1 MAGRR
6 LNCGRSGRRNPAIAA
21 DAAGARGRTARRRPS
36 RFAPASAREIS
47 PGFTSRRGVA
57 IKTWPFKGLR
67 RLAETPPEWNVQVS
81 GIKQLFRRE
90 YKRGSTLRAE
100 NPVGTVAK
108 RNKIAFIGAGNV
120 GATCA
125 HLCFLR
131 SLGDILLYDIIDG
144 LPQGKALDMLESA
157 PVLGVD
163 VNVGGSTDIKDI
175 AGADCIVVTSGSPRK
190 PGMSRDDLLKI
201 NAGVMNIVGKAI
213 KEHAPGAFV
222 IVVTN
227 PLDAMVTQIKRVSGL
242 PKNRIVGQAG
252 VLDSARY
259 RTFLAAELNVSV
271 DSVRAMVLGGHGDDM
286 VPIRSYT
293 TVGGQPVEKLIAAQR
308 LEEIEVRTRNGGAEI
323 VNLMKTSSYYAA
335 GSAVYRMVEA
345 YMLDRKEV
353 LPAAAYL
360 EGEYGV
366 NGLFAGVPVV
376 IGGGGVERIVQIDL
390 TAAEKKAFDSSVAHV
405 RELVEAMDK
414 AIAG

>member
-1 MAGRR
+1 
-6 LNCGRSGRRNPAIAA
+6 
-21 DAAGARGRTARRRPS
+21 
-36 RFAPASAREIS
+36 
-47 PGFTSRRGVA
+47 VA
-57 IKTWPFKGLR
+57 TRK
-67 RLAETPPEWNVQVS
+67 
-81 GIKQLFRRE
+81 
-90 YKRGSTLRAE
+90 
-100 NPVGTVAK
+100 
-108 RNKIAFIGAGNV
+108 KIAFIGAGNV

-131 SLGDILLYDIIDG
+131 SLGDIVLYDIIDG

-163 VNVGGSTDIKDI
+163 VSVIGTTDIKDI

-201 NAGVMNIVGKAI
+201 NAGVMNTVGAAI
-213 KEHAPGAFV
+213 KQHAPEAFV
-222 IVVTN
+222 IAVTN
-227 PLDAMVTQIKRVSGL
+227 PLDAMVTQLKRVTGL
-242 PKNRIVGQAG
+242 AKTRIVGQAG

-259 RTFLAAELNVSV
+259 RTFLAAELDVSV
-271 DSVRAMVLGGHGDDM
+271 SSVNAMVLGGHGDDM
-286 VPIRSYT
+286 VPVRSYT
-293 TVGGQPVEKLIAAQR
+293 TVGGQPVDKLIAAVR

-345 YMLDRKEV
+345 FILDRKEV

-376 IGGGGVERIVQIDL
+376 IGGGGVERIMQIDL
-390 TAAEKKAFDSSVAHV
+390 TAAEKKAFESSVAHV
-405 RELVEAMDK
+405 HELVEAMDK
-414 AIAG
+414 VIGG

>member
-1 MAGRR
+1 
-6 LNCGRSGRRNPAIAA
+6 
-21 DAAGARGRTARRRPS
+21 
-36 RFAPASAREIS
+36 
-47 PGFTSRRGVA
+47 
-57 IKTWPFKGLR
+57 
-67 RLAETPPEWNVQVS
+67 
-81 GIKQLFRRE
+81 
-90 YKRGSTLRAE
+90 
-100 NPVGTVAK
+100 VAK
-108 RNKIAFIGAGNV
+108 RKKIAFIGAGNV

-131 SLGDILLYDIIDG
+131 SLGDIVLYDIIDG

-163 VNVGGSTDIKDI
+163 VDVIGSTDIKDI

-201 NAGVMNIVGKAI
+201 NAGVMNTVGSAI
-213 KEHAPGAFV
+213 KAHAPDAFV

-242 PKNRIVGQAG
+242 PKGRVVGQAG

-271 DSVRAMVLGGHGDDM
+271 SSVNAMVLGGHGDDM
-286 VPIRSYT
+286 VPVRSYT
-293 TVGGQPVEKLIAAQR
+293 TCGGVPIEKLIKPAR
-308 LEEIEVRTRNGGAEI
+308 LEEIETRTRNGGAEI

-335 GSAVYRMVEA
+335 GTAVYRMVEA
-345 YMLDRKEV
+345 FILDKKEV

-360 EGEYGV
+360 DGEYGV
-366 NGLFAGVPVV
+366 NGLYAGVPVI
-376 IGGGGVERIVQIDL
+376 IGGEGVERIVTIDL
-390 TAAEKKAFDSSVAHV
+390 TSAEKKAFESSVAHV
-405 RELVEAMDK
+405 KELVEAMDK
-414 AIAG
+414 VIG

>member
-1 MAGRR
+1 MATR
-6 LNCGRSGRRNPAIAA
+6 
-21 DAAGARGRTARRRPS
+21 
-36 RFAPASAREIS
+36 
-47 PGFTSRRGVA
+47 
-57 IKTWPFKGLR
+57 K
-67 RLAETPPEWNVQVS
+67 
-81 GIKQLFRRE
+81 
-90 YKRGSTLRAE
+90 
-100 NPVGTVAK
+100 
-108 RNKIAFIGAGNV
+108 KIAFIGAGNV

-131 SLGDILLYDIIDG
+131 SLGDIVLYDIIDG

-163 VNVGGSTDIKDI
+163 VSVIGTTEIKDI

-201 NAGVMNIVGKAI
+201 NAGVMNTVGQAI
-213 KEHAPGAFV
+213 KQHAPEAFV
-222 IVVTN
+222 IAVTN
-227 PLDAMVTQIKRVSGL
+227 PLDAMVTQLKRVTGL
-242 PKNRIVGQAG
+242 SKQRIVGQAG

-259 RTFLAAELNVSV
+259 RTFLAAELDVSV
-271 DSVRAMVLGGHGDDM
+271 SSVNAMVLGGHGDDM

-293 TVGGQPVEKLIAAQR
+293 TVGGQPVDKLIKGPR
-308 LEEIEVRTRNGGAEI
+308 LDEIEVRTRNGGAEI

-335 GSAVYRMVEA
+335 GTAVFRMVEA
-345 YMLDRKEV
+345 FVLDRKEV

-390 TAAEKKAFDSSVAHV
+390 TAAEKKAFESSVAHV

-414 AIAG
+414 VIGA

>member
-1 MAGRR
+1 
-6 LNCGRSGRRNPAIAA
+6 
-21 DAAGARGRTARRRPS
+21 
-36 RFAPASAREIS
+36 
-47 PGFTSRRGVA
+47 VA
-57 IKTWPFKGLR
+57 TRK
-67 RLAETPPEWNVQVS
+67 
-81 GIKQLFRRE
+81 
-90 YKRGSTLRAE
+90 
-100 NPVGTVAK
+100 
-108 RNKIAFIGAGNV
+108 KIAFIGAGNV

-131 SLGDILLYDIIDG
+131 SLGDIVLYDIIDG

-163 VNVGGSTDIKDI
+163 VSVIGTTDIKDI

-201 NAGVMNIVGKAI
+201 NAGVMNTVGVAI
-213 KEHAPGAFV
+213 KQHAPEAFV
-222 IVVTN
+222 IAVTN
-227 PLDAMVTQIKRVSGL
+227 PLDAMVTQLKRVTGL
-242 PKNRIVGQAG
+242 PKTRIVGQAG

-259 RTFLAAELNVSV
+259 RTFLAAELDVSV
-271 DSVRAMVLGGHGDDM
+271 SSVNAMVLGGHGDDM
-286 VPIRSYT
+286 VPVRSYT
-293 TVGGQPVEKLIAAQR
+293 TVGGQPVDKLIAAAR

-345 YMLDRKEV
+345 FILDRKEV

-376 IGGGGVERIVQIDL
+376 IGGGGVERIMQIDL
-390 TAAEKKAFDSSVAHV
+390 TPAEKKAFESSVAHV
-405 RELVEAMDK
+405 HELVEAMDK
-414 AIAG
+414 VIGG

>member
-1 MAGRR
+1 
-6 LNCGRSGRRNPAIAA
+6 
-21 DAAGARGRTARRRPS
+21 
-36 RFAPASAREIS
+36 
-47 PGFTSRRGVA
+47 
-57 IKTWPFKGLR
+57 
-67 RLAETPPEWNVQVS
+67 
-81 GIKQLFRRE
+81 
-90 YKRGSTLRAE
+90 
-100 NPVGTVAK
+100 VAK
-108 RNKIAFIGAGNV
+108 RKKIAFIGAGNV

-131 SLGDILLYDIIDG
+131 SLGDIVLYDIIDG

-163 VNVGGSTDIKDI
+163 VDVIGSTDIKDI

-201 NAGVMNIVGKAI
+201 NAGVMNTVGSAI
-213 KEHAPGAFV
+213 KAHAPDAFV

-242 PKNRIVGQAG
+242 PKGRVVGQAG

-259 RTFLAAELNVSV
+259 RTFLASELNVSV
-271 DSVRAMVLGGHGDDM
+271 SSVNAMVLGGHGDDM
-286 VPIRSYT
+286 VPVRSYT
-293 TVGGQPVEKLIAAQR
+293 TCGGVPIEKLIKPAR
-308 LEEIEVRTRNGGAEI
+308 LEEIETRTRNGGAEI

-335 GSAVYRMVEA
+335 GTAVYRMVEA
-345 YMLDRKEV
+345 FILDKKEV

-366 NGLFAGVPVV
+366 NGLYAGVPVI
-376 IGGGGVERIVQIDL
+376 IGGEGVERIVTIDL
-390 TAAEKKAFDSSVAHV
+390 TSAEKKAFESSVAHV
-405 RELVEAMDK
+405 KELVEAMDK
-414 AIAG
+414 VIG

>member
-1 MAGRR
+1 MAR
-6 LNCGRSGRRNPAIAA
+6 
-21 DAAGARGRTARRRPS
+21 
-36 RFAPASAREIS
+36 
-47 PGFTSRRGVA
+47 
-57 IKTWPFKGLR
+57 K
-67 RLAETPPEWNVQVS
+67 
-81 GIKQLFRRE
+81 
-90 YKRGSTLRAE
+90 
-100 NPVGTVAK
+100 
-108 RNKIAFIGAGNV
+108 KIAFIGAGNV

-131 SLGDILLYDIIDG
+131 GLGDIVLYDIIDG

-157 PVLGVD
+157 PVMGVD
-163 VNVGGSTDIKDI
+163 VKVTGTLDYSEIE
-175 AGADCIVVTSGSPRK
+175 GADCCVVTSGSPRK

-201 NAGVMNIVGKAI
+201 NAGVMNQVGEAI
-213 KEHAPGAFV
+213 KNYAPDAFV

-227 PLDAMVTQIKRVSGL
+227 PLDAMVTQMKRVTGF
-242 PKNRIVGQAG
+242 PKHQVVGQAG

-259 RTFLAAELNVSV
+259 RTFIAQELRVSV
-271 DSVRAMVLGGHGDDM
+271 DSVHAMVLGGHGDDM
-286 VPIRSYT
+286 VPVRSYT
-293 TVGGQPVEKLIAAQR
+293 TVGGVPIEKLIKPKR
-308 LEEIEVRTRNGGAEI
+308 LDEIEKRTRDGGAEI

-366 NGLFAGVPVV
+366 NGLYAGVPVI
-376 IGGGGVERIVQIDL
+376 IGAGGVEKIVPIDL
-390 TAAEKKAFDSSVAHV
+390 TEAEKAAFAGSVNHV

-414 AIAG
+414 VLAAS

>member
-1 MAGRR
+1 MR
-6 LNCGRSGRRNPAIAA
+6 
-21 DAAGARGRTARRRPS
+21 
-36 RFAPASAREIS
+36 
-47 PGFTSRRGVA
+47 
-57 IKTWPFKGLR
+57 K
-67 RLAETPPEWNVQVS
+67 
-81 GIKQLFRRE
+81 
-90 YKRGSTLRAE
+90 
-100 NPVGTVAK
+100 
-108 RNKIAFIGAGNV
+108 KIAFIGAGNV

-131 SLGDILLYDIIDG
+131 SLGDIVLYDIIDG

-163 VNVGGSTDIKDI
+163 VSVIGSTNIKDI
-175 AGADCIVVTSGSPRK
+175 AGAECIVVTSGSPRK

-201 NAGVMNIVGKAI
+201 NAGVMNTVGQAI
-213 KEHAPGAFV
+213 KQHAPGAFV
-222 IVVTN
+222 IAVTN
-227 PLDAMVTQIKRVSGL
+227 PLDAMVTQLKRVTGL

-259 RTFLAAELNVSV
+259 RTFLAAELDVSV
-271 DSVRAMVLGGHGDDM
+271 SSVSAMVLGGHGDDM
-286 VPIRSYT
+286 VPVRSYT
-293 TVGGQPVEKLIAAQR
+293 TVGGQPVDKLIAAAR

-335 GSAVYRMVEA
+335 GTAVYRMVEA
-345 YMLDRKEV
+345 FVLDRKEV

-376 IGGGGVERIVQIDL
+376 IGGGGVERIMQIDL
-390 TAAEKKAFDSSVAHV
+390 TAAEKKAFEGSVAHV

-414 AIAG
+414 VIGG